1 MELRAKDFALA
12 MTDHNIKERNLR
24 GPYQMT
30 EEVVK
35 NSKATRQ
42 TLLSR
47 GICPENLKAE
57 EDLKKIEQ
65 RRLEEQK
72 LLQKKKH

>member
-1 MELRAKDFALA
+1 
-12 MTDHNIKERNLR
+12 
-24 GPYQMT
+24 MT

-47 GICPENLKAE
+47 GIRPENLKAE
-57 EDLKKIEQ
+57 EDLKLVLS
-65 RRLEEQK
+65 RRKKELKVVQSKNK
-72 LLQKKKH
+72 LK

>member
-1 MELRAKDFALA
+1 
-12 MTDHNIKERNLR
+12 MTDHNIKHKNIR
-24 GPYQMT
+24 GSYQMT

-47 GICPENLKAE
+47 DIRPETLKPH
-57 EDLKKIEQ
+57 EDIKKISS
-65 RRLEEQK
+65 RRTKELAALKQEGKKLEK
-72 LLQKKKH
+72 